1 MKKIFGSV
9 LPVLVVVA
17 TYFVG
22 NLAWNAYM
30 DTPWTRDGRI
40 QVEVLNV
47 TPEVSG
53 KIKTLLVKDNQE
65 VKEGDLLIEIDDTD
79 YALAVDKAK
88 LKVQSLSVEVD
99 SAVDS
104 YQRNKTAKKYV
115 TKKQLVE
122 DQFKIKKLKLDLA
135 QAEVEASNAE
145 LDLKRTKIYAFANGY
160 VTNLNLR
167 EGNYVS
173 LGQSLF
179 ALVESE
185 TFYLVG
191 YFPETLVGD
200 IELGQKAKAKLMIK
214 DQEVNLVVDG
224 IGRAIA
230 DKSADSSGLIA
241 NVNPTVPWV
250 RLNQRVPVRFEI
262 TDDLATL
269 RLAAGGTATIEVSE

>member
-1 MKKIFGSV
+1 MKKILGSV
-9 LPVLVVVA
+9 LPVLVVVG
-17 TYFVG
+17 TYFIG
-22 NLAWNAYM
+22 NMAWDAYM
-30 DTPWTRDGRI
+30 NTPWTRDGRI

-47 TPEVSG
+47 TPEVAG
-53 KIKTLLVKDNQE
+53 KIKVLLVKDNQE

-79 YALAVDKAK
+79 YALALDKAK

-104 YQRNKTAKKYV
+104 YQRNKTAKKFV

-145 LDLKRTKIYAFANGY
+145 LDLKRTKIYAVANGY

-173 LGQSLF
+173 VGQSLF

-200 IELGQKAKAKLMIK
+200 IELGQKAKATLMIQ
-214 DQEVNLVVDG
+214 DQQVNLIVDG
-224 IGRAIA
+224 IGRAIS
-230 DKSADSSGLIA
+230 DKSADNSGLIA

-250 RLNQRVPVRFEI
+250 RLNQRVPVRFKI
-262 TDDLATL
+262 TDDLASL
-269 RLAAGGTATIEVSE
+269 RLAAGGTATIEVLE